1 MADFYI
7 NKLIVKGAGKKD
19 AVAEFDRGLTII
31 SGPSNTGKTTILRC
45 IDYIFGS
52 DNLPFAGATGYD
64 TIMLFVSTEDG
75 SIQFTRKLESNK
87 IDVVSSDDR
96 IESGTYK
103 ARNATKTMESISKVW
118 LALIGIEDDHDII
131 ANENF
136 RPQHLTWRTFLPVI
150 LIKERQ
156 IERESSILM
165 PEGGAKS
172 IQGRTAFLSS
182 LLFLIYGNDFSNF
195 DERESKKE
203 RAIRKAAVEK
213 YINKELSGVAD
224 RKQSI
229 LDMIGAFDGLDVQK
243 EIDNAVQ
250 ALSDIEEKISAA
262 MTNSQSLLN
271 SMLAKKERLTECHM
285 LISRYAALKTQYS
298 ADIKRL
304 SFIVDGET
312 VMQHVSHDAHDAT
325 CPFCNG
331 KIPKQNTK
339 SYVEAARS
347 ELSRIV
353 AQYNDL
359 VGAEEDI
366 KQQIQELQTEILL
379 LTEQKSSVEEL
390 IAKDLQPQARA
401 LSETIDAYR
410 VYIQLN
416 YELDV
421 IHRLADGWYSDL
433 RDMQNEDVSEIKYKP
448 MDKFDDRFWEGM
460 DAALI
465 EILTECKYT
474 PLISARFS
482 KSSFDLE
489 INGQAK
495 ALTQGKGYCSILN
508 TIVIMAFR
516 KFMLENAVYNPGLCI
531 VDTPL
536 HGIDEG
542 TKNETSE
549 SVQTALFQYFI
560 NSREMGQLIIVENE
574 RTLPNLDYNQN
585 GVSRI
590 IFTGIVGEDQCG
602 FLHDCKFDIPQ
613 SPKE

>member
-1 MADFYI
+1 MSMADFYI
-7 NKLIVKGAGKKD
+7 EKLVVKGAGKKD
-19 AVAEFDRGLTII
+19 AVAEFDKELTII
-31 SGPSNTGKTTILRC
+31 SGPSNTGKTTIIRC

-52 DNLPFAGATGYD
+52 DNLPFARATGYD
-64 TIMLFVSTEDG
+64 TIMLFVTTENG

-96 IESGTYK
+96 IESATYK
-103 ARNATKTMESISKVW
+103 DRNATKSMQPISKVW
-118 LALIGIEDDHDII
+118 LALIDIEDDHDII

-136 RPQHLTWRTFLPVI
+136 RPQHLTWRTLLPAI

-172 IQGRTAFLSS
+172 IQGRTAFLSA

-195 DERESKKE
+195 DKRESKKE

-229 LDMIGAFDGLDVQK
+229 LDMIKAFDGLNVQK
-243 EIDNAVQ
+243 EIDSAVQ
-250 ALSDIEEKISAA
+250 ALSDIEERISDA
-262 MTNSQSLLN
+262 MSNSQSILS
-271 SMLAKKERLTECHM
+271 SMMAKKERLTECQM
-285 LISRYAALKTQYS
+285 LISRYAALETQYS

-312 VMQHVSHDAHDAT
+312 VMQHVSHDAT
-325 CPFCNG
+325 CPFCDG
-331 KIPKQNTK
+331 KMPTQKTE
-339 SYVEAARS
+339 SYVVAARS

-359 VGAEEDI
+359 ADAEKDI
-366 KQQIQELQTEILL
+366 KQQIQELQVEIALL
-379 LTEQKSSVEEL
+379 AEQKGNIEEL
-390 IAKDLQPQARA
+390 IAGELKPQANSLA
-401 LSETIDAYR
+401 ETIDTYR

-416 YELDV
+416 NELEV
-421 IHRLADGWYSDL
+421 IHRLADGWNTDL
-433 RDMQNEDVSEIKYKP
+433 RDMQKEDESEIKYKP
-448 MDKFDDRFWEGM
+448 MDKFDDQFWSGM
-460 DAALI
+460 DAALT
-465 EILTECKYT
+465 EILTKCNYT
-474 PLISARFS
+474 PLVSARFS

-489 INGQAK
+489 INGQSK
-495 ALTQGKGYCSILN
+495 AVTQGKGYCSILN
-508 TIVIMAFR
+508 TIVVMAFR
-516 KFMLENAVYNPGLCI
+516 KFMKENAVYNPGLHI
-531 VDTPL
+531 IDTPL

-549 SVQTALFQYFI
+549 SVQNALFQYFI
-560 NSREMGQLIIVENE
+560 DSREMGQLIIVENK
-574 RTLPNLDYNQN
+574 RTLPKLNYEQN
-585 GVSRI
+585 GVNRI
-590 IFTGIVGEDQCG
+590 IFTGVIGEEQCG

-613 SPKE
+613 S

>member
-7 NKLIVKGAGKKD
+7 EKLLVKGVGKKD
-19 AVAEFDRGLTII
+19 AIAEFDRELTII
-31 SGPSNTGKTTILRC
+31 SGPSNTGKTTIILC

-52 DNLPFAGATGYD
+52 DNLPFASTTGYD
-64 TIMLFVSTEDG
+64 TIMLFVRTENG
-75 SIQFTRKLESNK
+75 SVQFTRKLESNK
-87 IDVVSSDDR
+87 IDVVTSDDR

-103 ARNATKTMESISKVW
+103 HRIATKSMEPISKVW
-118 LALIGIEDDHDII
+118 LTLIGIEDDHDII

-136 RPQHLTWRTFLPVI
+136 RPQHLTWRTFLPAF

-195 DERESKKE
+195 DKRESKKE
-203 RAIRKAAVEK
+203 RSIRKAAVEK

-224 RKQSI
+224 RKQSL
-229 LDMIGAFDGLDVQK
+229 LDMIKAFDGLDVQK
-243 EIDNAVQ
+243 EINRSVQ

-262 MTNSQSLLN
+262 ISNSQFLLN
-271 SMLAKKERLTECHM
+271 SMMEKKERLTECQM

-312 VMQHVSHDAHDAT
+312 VMQYVAHDDT
-325 CPFCNG
+325 CPFCDG
-331 KIPKQNTK
+331 KIPKQKTK
-339 SYVEAARS
+339 SYVNAARS

-359 VGAEEDI
+359 AGAEKDI
-366 KQQIQELQTEILL
+366 EQQLKELQAEIALL
-379 LTEQKSSVEEL
+379 AEQKGSIEDLIAEELKPQAKALTE
-390 IAKDLQPQARA
+390 
-401 LSETIDAYR
+401 TIEAYR

-416 YELDV
+416 NELEV
-421 IHRLADGWYSDL
+421 IHRLADGWNNDL
-433 RDMQNEDVSEIKYKP
+433 RDMQNEEESDIKYKP
-448 MDKFDDRFWEGM
+448 MEKFDDRFWSAM
-460 DAALI
+460 DAALYD
-465 EILTECKYT
+465 ILTECKYT
-474 PLISARFS
+474 PLVSARFS

-508 TIVIMAFR
+508 TIVVMAFR
-516 KFMLENAVYNPGLCI
+516 KFMMENAVYNPGIYI

-549 SVQTALFQYFI
+549 SVQSALFQYFI
-560 NSREMGQLIIVENE
+560 ESREMGQLIIVENK
-574 RTLPNLDYNQN
+574 RTLPKLDYDQS
-585 GVSRI
+585 GVKRI
-590 IFTGIVGEDQCG
+590 IFTGVAGEGDCG

-613 SPKE
+613 SPEQ

>member
-1 MADFYI
+1 MIF
-7 NKLIVKGAGKKD
+7 V
-19 AVAEFDRGLTII
+19 
-31 SGPSNTGKTTILRC
+31 TTE
-45 IDYIFGS
+45 
-52 DNLPFAGATGYD
+52 N
-64 TIMLFVSTEDG
+64 G

-103 ARNATKTMESISKVW
+103 HRNATKSMEPISKVW

-136 RPQHLTWRTFLPVI
+136 RPQHLTWRTFLPAF

-182 LLFLIYGNDFSNF
+182 LLFLIYGNDFSTF
-195 DERESKKE
+195 DQRESKKE
-203 RAIRKAAVEK
+203 RSIRKAAVEK

-229 LDMIGAFDGLDVQK
+229 LDMIKAFDGLDVQK
-243 EIDNAVQ
+243 EIDSAVQ

-262 MTNSQSLLN
+262 MSNSQSLLN
-271 SMLAKKERLTECHM
+271 SMMAKKERLTECQM

-312 VMQHVSHDAHDAT
+312 VMQHNPHDDT
-325 CPFCNG
+325 CPFCDG
-331 KIPKQNTK
+331 KIPKQKTK
-339 SYVEAARS
+339 SYVDAARS

-359 VGAEEDI
+359 AGAEKDI
-366 KQQIQELQTEILL
+366 EQQIQELQAEIALL
-379 LTEQKSSVEEL
+379 VEQKENIEEL
-390 IAKDLQPQARA
+390 ITGKLKPQAKA

-416 YELDV
+416 NELEV
-421 IHRLADGWYSDL
+421 IHRLADGWNTDL
-433 RDMQNEDVSEIKYKP
+433 RDMQNENESEIKYKP
-448 MDKFDDRFWEGM
+448 MEKFDDRFWSGM
-460 DAALI
+460 DAALYD
-465 EILTECKYT
+465 ILTECKYT
-474 PLISARFS
+474 PLVTARFS

-489 INGQAK
+489 INGQSK

-508 TIVIMAFR
+508 TIVVMAFR
-516 KFMLENAVYNPGLCI
+516 KFMMGNAVYNPGLHI

-560 NSREMGQLIIVENE
+560 DSREMGQLIIVENK
-574 RTLPNLDYNQN
+574 RMLPKLDYEQS
-585 GVSRI
+585 GVKRI
-590 IFTGIVGEDQCG
+590 IFTGVVGEEQCG

-613 SPKE
+613 SLE

>member
-1 MADFYI
+1 
-7 NKLIVKGAGKKD
+7 
-19 AVAEFDRGLTII
+19 
-31 SGPSNTGKTTILRC
+31 
-45 IDYIFGS
+45 
-52 DNLPFAGATGYD
+52 
-64 TIMLFVSTEDG
+64 MLFVSTEDG

-103 ARNATKTMESISKVW
+103 SRNATKTMESISKVW

-262 MTNSQSLLN
+262 MSNSQSLLN
-271 SMLAKKERLTECHM
+271 NMLAKKERLTECQM

-312 VMQHVSHDAHDAT
+312 VMKHVSHDSN

-331 KIPKQNTK
+331 KIPTQNTK
-339 SYVEAARS
+339 SYIEAARS

-359 VGAEEDI
+359 VGAEKDI
-366 KQQIQELQTEILL
+366 EQQIQELQTEIKLL
-379 LTEQKSSVEEL
+379 SEQKDNIEEL
-390 IAKDLQPQARA
+390 IAKDLNPQAKA
-401 LSETIDAYR
+401 LSETIESYR
-410 VYIQLN
+410 TYIQLN
-416 YELDV
+416 YELEV
-421 IHRLADGWYSDL
+421 IHRLADGWNNDL
-433 RDMQNEDVSEIKYKP
+433 RDIQNDDESEIKYKP
-448 MDKFDDRFWEGM
+448 MEKFDDRFWAGM
-460 DAALI
+460 DTALSD
-465 EILTECKYT
+465 ILEECQYK
-474 PLISARFS
+474 PLVSARFS

-495 ALTQGKGYCSILN
+495 AVTQGKGYCSILN
-508 TIVIMAFR
+508 TIVVMAFR
-516 KFMLENAVYNPGLCI
+516 KFMKENAVYNPGLFI
-531 VDTPL
+531 IDTPL

-585 GVSRI
+585 GVRRI

-602 FLHDCKFDIPQ
+602 FLHDCKFDIPH

>member
-262 MTNSQSLLN
+262 MSNSQSLLN
-271 SMLAKKERLTECHM
+271 NMLAKKERLTECQM

-312 VMQHVSHDAHDAT
+312 VMKHVSHDST

-331 KIPKQNTK
+331 KIPTQNTK
-339 SYVEAARS
+339 SYIEAARS
-347 ELSRIV
+347 ELSRII

-359 VGAEEDI
+359 VGAEKDI
-366 KQQIQELQTEILL
+366 EQQIQELQTEIKLL
-379 LTEQKSSVEEL
+379 SEQKDNIEEL
-390 IAKDLQPQARA
+390 IAKDLNPQAKA
-401 LSETIDAYR
+401 LSETIESYR
-410 VYIQLN
+410 TYIQLN
-416 YELDV
+416 YELEV
-421 IHRLADGWYSDL
+421 IHRLADGWNNDL
-433 RDMQNEDVSEIKYKP
+433 RDIQNDDESEIKYKP
-448 MDKFDDRFWEGM
+448 MEKFDDRFWAGM
-460 DAALI
+460 DTALSD
-465 EILTECKYT
+465 ILEECQYK
-474 PLISARFS
+474 PLVSARFS

-495 ALTQGKGYCSILN
+495 AVTQGKGYCSILN
-508 TIVIMAFR
+508 TIVVMAFR
-516 KFMLENAVYNPGLCI
+516 KFMKENAVYNPGLFI
-531 VDTPL
+531 IDTPL

-549 SVQTALFQYFI
+549 SVQNALFQYFI

-574 RTLPNLDYNQN
+574 RTLPKLDYDQS
-585 GVSRI
+585 GVKQI
-590 IFTGIVGEDQCG
+590 IFTGVIGEEHCG
-602 FLHDCKFDIPQ
+602 FLHDCKFDMLQ

>member
-262 MTNSQSLLN
+262 MSNSQSLLN
-271 SMLAKKERLTECHM
+271 NMLAKKERLTECQM

-312 VMQHVSHDAHDAT
+312 VMKHVSHDSN

-331 KIPKQNTK
+331 KIPTQNTK
-339 SYVEAARS
+339 SYIEAARS

-359 VGAEEDI
+359 VGAEYDI
-366 KQQIQELQTEILL
+366 KQQIQELQTEIVL
-379 LTEQKSSVEEL
+379 LTEQKS
-390 IAKDLQPQARA
+390 
-401 LSETIDAYR
+401 
-410 VYIQLN
+410 
-416 YELDV
+416 
-421 IHRLADGWYSDL
+421 
-433 RDMQNEDVSEIKYKP
+433 
-448 MDKFDDRFWEGM
+448 
-460 DAALI
+460 
-465 EILTECKYT
+465 
-474 PLISARFS
+474 
-482 KSSFDLE
+482 
-489 INGQAK
+489 
-495 ALTQGKGYCSILN
+495 
-508 TIVIMAFR
+508 
-516 KFMLENAVYNPGLCI
+516 
-531 VDTPL
+531 
-536 HGIDEG
+536 
-542 TKNETSE
+542 
-549 SVQTALFQYFI
+549 
-560 NSREMGQLIIVENE
+560 
-574 RTLPNLDYNQN
+574 
-585 GVSRI
+585 
-590 IFTGIVGEDQCG
+590 
-602 FLHDCKFDIPQ
+602 
-613 SPKE
+613 

>member
-262 MTNSQSLLN
+262 MSNSQSLLN
-271 SMLAKKERLTECHM
+271 NMLAKKERLTECQM

-312 VMQHVSHDAHDAT
+312 VMKHVSHDST

-331 KIPKQNTK
+331 KIPTQNTN
-339 SYVEAARS
+339 SYIEAARS

-359 VGAEEDI
+359 VGAEDDI
-366 KQQIQELQTEILL
+366 KQQIQELQTEIVL
-379 LTEQKSSVEEL
+379 LTEQKSS
-390 IAKDLQPQARA
+390 A
-401 LSETIDAYR
+401 
-410 VYIQLN
+410 
-416 YELDV
+416 
-421 IHRLADGWYSDL
+421 
-433 RDMQNEDVSEIKYKP
+433 
-448 MDKFDDRFWEGM
+448 
-460 DAALI
+460 
-465 EILTECKYT
+465 
-474 PLISARFS
+474 
-482 KSSFDLE
+482 
-489 INGQAK
+489 
-495 ALTQGKGYCSILN
+495 
-508 TIVIMAFR
+508 
-516 KFMLENAVYNPGLCI
+516 
-531 VDTPL
+531 
-536 HGIDEG
+536 
-542 TKNETSE
+542 
-549 SVQTALFQYFI
+549 
-560 NSREMGQLIIVENE
+560 
-574 RTLPNLDYNQN
+574 
-585 GVSRI
+585 
-590 IFTGIVGEDQCG
+590 
-602 FLHDCKFDIPQ
+602 
-613 SPKE
+613 

>member
-7 NKLIVKGAGKKD
+7 EKLVVKGAGKKD
-19 AVAEFDRGLTII
+19 AIAEFDKELTII
-31 SGPSNTGKTTILRC
+31 SSPSNTGKTTIILC

-52 DNLPFAGATGYD
+52 DNPPFARTTGYE
-64 TIMLFVSTEDG
+64 TIILFVRTENG
-75 SIQFTRKLESNK
+75 SVQFMRKLESNK

-103 ARNATKTMESISKVW
+103 HRIATKSMEAISKVW
-118 LALIGIEDDHDII
+118 LTLIGIEDDHDII

-136 RPQHLTWRTFLPVI
+136 RPQHLTWRTFLPAF

-165 PEGGAKS
+165 PEGGVKS

-195 DERESKKE
+195 DKRESKKE
-203 RAIRKAAVEK
+203 RSIRKAAVEN

-224 RKQSI
+224 REQSI
-229 LDMIGAFDGLDVQK
+229 LDMIKAFDGLDVQK
-243 EIDNAVQ
+243 EIDSAVQ
-250 ALSDIEEKISAA
+250 ALSDIEEKISTA
-262 MTNSQSLLN
+262 MSSSQSLLN
-271 SMLAKKERLTECHM
+271 SMMVKKERLTECQM

-312 VMQHVSHDAHDAT
+312 VMQYVDHDDT
-325 CPFCNG
+325 CPFCDG
-331 KIPKQNTK
+331 KMPKQKTK
-339 SYVEAARS
+339 SYVDAARS

-359 VGAEEDI
+359 VGAEKDI
-366 KQQIQELQTEILL
+366 EQQIKELQAEVALL
-379 LTEQKSSVEEL
+379 AEQKSNIEDL
-390 IAKDLQPQARA
+390 IAKELKPKAKDLTG
-401 LSETIDAYR
+401 TIDAYR
-410 VYIQLN
+410 VYIQLKN
-416 YELDV
+416 ELEV
-421 IHRLADGWYSDL
+421 IHRLADGWNNDL
-433 RDMQNEDVSEIKYKP
+433 RDMQNEEESDIKYKP
-448 MDKFDDRFWEGM
+448 MEKFDDRFWSGM
-460 DAALI
+460 DAALYD
-465 EILTECKYT
+465 ILTECKYT
-474 PLISARFS
+474 PLVSARFS

-489 INGQAK
+489 INGQPK

-508 TIVIMAFR
+508 TIVVMAFR
-516 KFMLENAVYNPGLCI
+516 KFMMENAVYNPGLHI

-542 TKNETSE
+542 TKNETSD

-560 NSREMGQLIIVENE
+560 NSREMGQLIIVENK
-574 RTLPNLDYNQN
+574 RTLPELDYDQS
-585 GVSRI
+585 GVKRI
-590 IFTGIVGEDQCG
+590 IFTGVVGEDDCG

-613 SPKE
+613 SPEQ

>member
-19 AVAEFDRGLTII
+19 AVAEFARGLTII

-229 LDMIGAFDGLDVQK
+229 LDMIGAFEGLDVQK

-262 MTNSQSLLN
+262 MSNSQSLLN
-271 SMLAKKERLTECHM
+271 NMLAKKERLTECQM

-312 VMQHVSHDAHDAT
+312 VMKHVSHDSN

-331 KIPKQNTK
+331 KIPTQNTK
-339 SYVEAARS
+339 SYIEAARS
-347 ELSRIV
+347 ELSRII

-359 VGAEEDI
+359 VGAEKDI
-366 KQQIQELQTEILL
+366 EQQIQELQTEIKLL
-379 LTEQKSSVEEL
+379 SEQKDNIEEL
-390 IAKDLQPQARA
+390 IAKDLNPQAKA
-401 LSETIDAYR
+401 LSETIESYR
-410 VYIQLN
+410 TYIQLN
-416 YELDV
+416 YELEV
-421 IHRLADGWYSDL
+421 IHRLADGWNNDL
-433 RDMQNEDVSEIKYKP
+433 RDIQNDDESEIKYKP
-448 MDKFDDRFWEGM
+448 MEKFDDRFWAGM
-460 DAALI
+460 DTALSD
-465 EILTECKYT
+465 ILEECQYK
-474 PLISARFS
+474 PLVSARFS

-495 ALTQGKGYCSILN
+495 AVTQGKGYCSILN
-508 TIVIMAFR
+508 TIVVMAFR
-516 KFMLENAVYNPGLCI
+516 KFMKENAVYNPGLFI
-531 VDTPL
+531 IDTPL

-549 SVQTALFQYFI
+549 SVQNALFQYFI
-560 NSREMGQLIIVENE
+560 KSREMGQLIIVENE
-574 RTLPNLDYNQN
+574 RTLPKLDYDQS
-585 GVSRI
+585 GVKQI
-590 IFTGIVGEDQCG
+590 IFTGVIGEEHCG
-602 FLHDCKFDIPQ
+602 FLHDCKFDMLQ

>member
-1 MADFYI
+1 MADYYI
-7 NKLIVKGAGKKD
+7 KKLIVKGANKND

-262 MTNSQSLLN
+262 MSNSQSLLN
-271 SMLAKKERLTECHM
+271 NMLAKKERLTECQM

-312 VMQHVSHDAHDAT
+312 VMKHVSHDST

-331 KIPKQNTK
+331 KIPTQNTK
-339 SYVEAARS
+339 SYIEAARS

-359 VGAEEDI
+359 VGAEDDI
-366 KQQIQELQTEILL
+366 KQQIQELQTEIVL
-379 LTEQKSSVEEL
+379 LTEQKSSAEEL

-433 RDMQNEDVSEIKYKP
+433 RDMQNEDVYEIKYKP

-508 TIVIMAFR
+508 TIVVMAFR

-585 GVSRI
+585 GVRRI

>member
-7 NKLIVKGAGKKD
+7 EKLVVKGAGKKD
-19 AVAEFDRGLTII
+19 AVAEFDKELTII
-31 SGPSNTGKTTILRC
+31 SGPSNTGKTTIIRC

-52 DNLPFAGATGYD
+52 DNLPFARATGYD
-64 TIMLFVSTEDG
+64 TIMLFVTTENG

-96 IESGTYK
+96 IESATYK
-103 ARNATKTMESISKVW
+103 DRNATKSMQPISKVW
-118 LALIGIEDDHDII
+118 LALIDIEDDHDII

-136 RPQHLTWRTFLPVI
+136 RPQHLTWRTLLPAI

-172 IQGRTAFLSS
+172 IQGRTAFLSA

-195 DERESKKE
+195 DKRESKKE

-229 LDMIGAFDGLDVQK
+229 LDMIKAFDGLDVQK
-243 EIDNAVQ
+243 EIDSAVQ
-250 ALSDIEEKISAA
+250 ALSDIEERISDA
-262 MTNSQSLLN
+262 MSNSQYILS
-271 SMLAKKERLTECHM
+271 SMMAKKERLTECQM

-312 VMQHVSHDAHDAT
+312 VMQHVSHDAT
-325 CPFCNG
+325 CPFCDG
-331 KIPKQNTK
+331 KMPTQKTE

-353 AQYNDL
+353 TQYNDL
-359 VGAEEDI
+359 TDAEKDI
-366 KQQIQELQTEILL
+366 KQQIQELQVEIALL
-379 LTEQKSSVEEL
+379 AEQKGNIEEL
-390 IAKDLQPQARA
+390 IAGELKPQAKSLA
-401 LSETIDAYR
+401 ETIDTYR

-416 YELDV
+416 NELEV
-421 IHRLADGWYSDL
+421 IHRLADGWNTDL
-433 RDMQNEDVSEIKYKP
+433 RDMQKEDESEIKYKP
-448 MDKFDDRFWEGM
+448 MDKFDDQFWSGM
-460 DAALI
+460 DAALT
-465 EILTECKYT
+465 EILTKCNYT
-474 PLISARFS
+474 PLVSARFS

-489 INGQAK
+489 INGQSK
-495 ALTQGKGYCSILN
+495 AVTQGKGYCSILN
-508 TIVIMAFR
+508 TIVVMAFR
-516 KFMLENAVYNPGLCI
+516 KFMKENAVYNPGLHI
-531 VDTPL
+531 IDTPL

-549 SVQTALFQYFI
+549 SVQNALFQYFI
-560 NSREMGQLIIVENE
+560 DSREMGQLIIVENK
-574 RTLPNLDYNQN
+574 RTLPKLNYEQN
-585 GVSRI
+585 GVNRI
-590 IFTGIVGEDQCG
+590 IFTGVIGEEQCG

-613 SPKE
+613 S